1 MLAQTATA
9 IFKASAAQ
17 SMPAILSS
25 SRLAKSFT
33 PAFAAAV
40 SCMLPKPPTLAM
52 DALFTLAP
60 AASLRPSSAKR
71 GRKSVPRPIECR

>member
-1 MLAQTATA
+1 MLAQIATA

-33 PAFAAAV
+33 PAFAVEV
-40 SCMLPKPPTLAM
+40 SCMQRKPLTLAM
-52 DALFTLAP
+52 DALFTPAP
-60 AASLRPSSAKR
+60 AASLRLSSAKQR
-71 GRKSVPRPIECR
+71 RKSVSQPIECR